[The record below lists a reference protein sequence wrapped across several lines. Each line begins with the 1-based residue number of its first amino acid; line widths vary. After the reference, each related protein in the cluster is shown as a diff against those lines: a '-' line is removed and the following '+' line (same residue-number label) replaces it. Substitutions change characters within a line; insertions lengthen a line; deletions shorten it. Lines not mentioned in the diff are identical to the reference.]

1 MDDSLLDSKGPFS
14 FEAIEETAESTPKA
28 KALIPFLAANPQEQ
42 LEPEAGC
49 VPAAP
54 SMPGTLGDSLSLS

>member
-28 KALIPFLAANPQEQ
+28 KALSPFLAANPQEQ
-42 LEPEAGC
+42 LQ
-49 VPAAP
+49 
-54 SMPGTLGDSLSLS
+54 PGGGLRPCCPFHAWDFG